1 MSGRAEEVPVRT
13 YEGISYI
20 SGGATK
26 DERETLKPNYPL
38 KLVFA
43 GTTGHLL
50 SGVQVKIE
58 SKGKKVFEAAADG
71 GPWLFVSL
79 KPGSYNVSATYR
91 GVTKA
96 GVTVGKGTRRS
107 FSPGRSR
114 KRPAREVAGSRV
126 GRTGFSPSGCQGNS
140 STKVRGGRLRPP

>member
-1 MSGRAEEVPVRT
+1 MSRRALLPMFLLGVIGLLAVPASGWAEEVPVRT

-26 DERETLKPNYPL
+26 DERETLKPSYPL

-79 KPGSYNVSATYR
+79 KPGSYNVSANYR
-91 GVTKA
+91 GVTKKA
-96 GVTVGKGTRRS
+96 AVTVGAKGTKTVLLAWKIEETVRR
-107 FSPGRSR
+107 G
-114 KRPAREVAGSRV
+114 K
-126 GRTGFSPSGCQGNS
+126 
-140 STKVRGGRLRPP
+140 

>member
-1 MSGRAEEVPVRT
+1 MSRRALWSVFLLCVIGLLAAPMSGRAEEVPVRT

-91 GVTKA
+91 GVTKKA
-96 GVTVGKGTRRS
+96 GVTVGAKGTKTVLLTWKIEETVRR
-107 FSPGRSR
+107 G
-114 KRPAREVAGSRV
+114 K
-126 GRTGFSPSGCQGNS
+126 
-140 STKVRGGRLRPP
+140 

>member
-1 MSGRAEEVPVRT
+1 MSRRALWSVFPPVCHWIAGGADVGPGRGGPRPDVR
-13 YEGISYI
+13 GISYI

-71 GPWLFVSL
+71 A
-79 KPGSYNVSATYR
+79 PGSSSA
-91 GVTKA
+91 
-96 GVTVGKGTRRS
+96 S
-107 FSPGRSR
+107 SPV
-114 KRPAREVAGSRV
+114 P
-126 GRTGFSPSGCQGNS
+126 T
-140 STKVRGGRLRPP
+140 T

>member
-1 MSGRAEEVPVRT
+1 MSRRAIFPMFLLGVMGLLAVPALGWADDVPVRT
-13 YEGISYI
+13 YEGVSYV

-50 SGVQVKIE
+50 SGVKVTIE
-58 SKGKKVFEAAADG
+58 AKGKKVLGAVADG
-71 GPWLFVSL
+71 GPWLFVNL

-91 GVTKA
+91 GVTKKA
-96 GVTVGKGTRRS
+96 AVTVGAKGTKTVLLAWKIEETVRR
-107 FSPGRSR
+107 G
-114 KRPAREVAGSRV
+114 K
-126 GRTGFSPSGCQGNS
+126 
-140 STKVRGGRLRPP
+140 